1 MNTFKKLT
9 LSLMACSALALPAME
24 AQAVAL
30 PAPQCDPNLAGNNCL
45 QYSDFT
51 VYSLPILNLIYNTS
65 DYSVN
70 STWGQNQSNIIVGI
84 NNGQSNN
91 GALIDPAYNTP
102 SANNQPTFTNMTSDT
117 GGTFSAG
124 DGLGW
129 DATVSALKASI
140 GTSNLVAFFAFN
152 ETGQNDLNGSDLLI
166 WVHAQLRN
174 STTGATQ
181 DFYLQP
187 TGSTKNNNP
196 DFVSTGGSQD
206 PWVYVHGGVCVTN
219 SGTFTGFPDVN
230 GNCPA
235 GSSYHDQA
243 NLGQNNAAFAVYSSD
258 LDYQVKNGSWD
269 ILHVD
274 WKMDYLNGGGETAWI
289 MPFSAPNKVPEPS
302 GVLLLGTALI
312 GLGALKRIRKS

>member
-1 MNTFKKLT
+1 MKSVNKFALILAACGL
-9 LSLMACSALALPAME
+9 LSLPAMN
-24 AQAVAL
+24 AQATAL
-30 PAPQCDPNLAGNNCL
+30 PTAQCDVNLAGNNCL

-70 STWGQNQSNIIVGI
+70 STYGQNQSNIIVGI

-91 GALIDPAYNTP
+91 GALIDPAFNTP
-102 SANNQPTFTNMTSDT
+102 SANISSTFTNMTSDT
-117 GGTFSAG
+117 GGTFAAG

-129 DATVSALKASI
+129 DASVSALKASI
-140 GTSNLVAFFAFN
+140 GSSNLVAFFAFN

-187 TGSTKNNNP
+187 TGSTQNNNP
-196 DFVSTGGSQD
+196 DFVSTGGAMA
-206 PWVYVHGGVCVTN
+206 PWTYVHGGVCSTS
-219 SGTFTGFPDVN
+219 SGGFTGFPDVN
-230 GNCPA
+230 GNCPT

-258 LDYQVKNGSWD
+258 LDYQVKSGSWD
-269 ILHVD
+269 ILHID

-289 MPFSAPNKVPEPS
+289 MPFDAPNKVPEPS
-302 GVLLLGTALI
+302 TILLLGTALI
-312 GLGALKRIRKS
+312 GLGTLKRIRKG